1 MSNGVHSGGGG
12 TCPGERSFFEERL
25 FHMVY
30 EKEEIL
36 QYIIE
41 EDVKFIR
48 MTFCDVMG
56 RLKNVSIMPDEL
68 DRAFDYGIAI
78 DASAVAGFGGEVY
91 SDLVLRPDASTL
103 CILPWR
109 PEHGRVVRMFCS
121 VHYPDGRPFE
131 ADTRAILA
139 RAVED
144 ARKEGYTFFFGPEM
158 EFYLF
163 RLDESGVPTKTPYD
177 HAGYMDVAPEDKGEN
192 VRREACLTLEQ
203 MGIRPESSHHEEGPG
218 QNEIDFRYDEALITA
233 DNIMTFKLTVK
244 TIAKRHGLYATFMP
258 KPKYGINGSGMHVNM
273 SLATLDGRNIFTD
286 ENDERGLSEDAYHF
300 IAGLMAHA
308 KGMTAITNPLV
319 NSYKRLVPG
328 HEAPV
333 YIAWSSVNRS
343 PLIRIPAGRGET
355 TRVELRSPDPAANPY
370 LVLAACL
377 AAGLDGI
384 KRKLT
389 VPDSV
394 DRNIFEMTQEE
405 RDKAGIEKLPENL
418 YEAIQCMQEDKV
430 ICDVLGEHI
439 VSKYVEAKLKEWNDY
454 RTRVSQWELDE
465 YLYKF

>member
-218 QNEIDFRYDEALITA
+218 QNEIDFRYADPITA
-233 DNIMTFKLTVK
+233 ADNAVTFKSVIATV
-244 TIAKRHGLYATFMP
+244 AAGNGLCADFSP
-258 KPKYGINGSGMHVNM
+258 KPLPDKPGNGMHINL
-273 SLATLDGRNIFTD
+273 SAAYTLLSGRA
-286 ENDERGLSEDAYHF
+286 GEDVLPRL
-300 IAGLMAHA
+300 IAGVLYRAA
-308 KGMTAITNPLV
+308 EMTPVLNPSEA
-319 NSYKRLVPG
+319 SYRRFGSCK
-328 HEAPV
+328 APR
-333 YIAWSSVNRS
+333 YISWSAQNRS
-343 PLIRIPAGRGET
+343 QLIRVPAAVGAYR
-355 TRVELRSPDPAANPY
+355 RAELRSPDPDCNPY
-370 LVLAACL
+370 LAYTMLIR
-377 AAGLDGI
+377 AGLESIRLGLPLPDPVDCNLYTAPAE
-384 KRKLT
+384 LT
-389 VPDSV
+389 AGLARLPGSLADA
-394 DRNIFEMTQEE
+394 
-405 RDKAGIEKLPENL
+405 KAAARAGDFLADCLPEPVR
-418 YEAIQCMQEDKV
+418 AF
-430 ICDVLGEHI
+430 
-439 VSKYVEAKLKEWNDY
+439 
-454 RTRVSQWELDE
+454 
-465 YLYKF
+465 YLS

>member
-1 MSNGVHSGGGG
+1 
-12 TCPGERSFFEERL
+12 
-25 FHMVY
+25 MVY

-48 MTFCDVMG
+48 MTFCDVTG

-103 CILPWR
+103 CLLPWR

-163 RLDESGVPTKTPYD
+163 RLDETGAPTKTPYD
-177 HAGYMDVAPEDKGEN
+177 SAGYMDVAPEDKGEN

-218 QNEIDFRYDEALITA
+218 QNEIDFRYADPITA
-233 DNIMTFKLTVK
+233 ADNAVTFKSVVATV
-244 TIAKRHGLYATFMP
+244 AAGNGLCADFSP
-258 KPKYGINGSGMHVNM
+258 KPLPDAPGSGMHINLSVKSADGTDVM
-273 SLATLDGRNIFTD
+273 PQVMAGILARAY
-286 ENDERGLSEDAYHF
+286 ELSVF
-300 IAGLMAHA
+300 L
-308 KGMTAITNPLV
+308 NPLES
-319 NSYKRLVPG
+319 SYRRFGCRK
-328 HEAPV
+328 APR
-333 YIAWSSVNRS
+333 YISWSSENRS
-343 PLIRIPAGRGET
+343 QLIRIPAASINVYKRDTQGVIVMRIEEGNQVVSLE
-355 TRVELRSPDPAANPY
+355 RVEA
-370 LVLAACL
+370 
-377 AAGLDGI
+377 
-384 KRKLT
+384 
-389 VPDSV
+389 
-394 DRNIFEMTQEE
+394 MEE
-405 RDKAGIEKLPENL
+405 
-418 YEAIQCMQEDKV
+418 
-430 ICDVLGEHI
+430 
-439 VSKYVEAKLKEWNDY
+439 EAKGEEP
-454 RTRVSQWELDE
+454 QA
-465 YLYKF
+465 